1 MLTELAANPQY
12 QRILISTGN
21 ILNVV
26 DNATPLRK
34 SDEELRDS
42 LKLCVECGNC
52 DDNKLELKE
61 NEGRILRASKEL
73 KQKITENARNDISI
87 GAKLFMNRSSKDCI
101 NEAVNALMSVLN
113 IDYVDNVVL
122 AYHPY
127 DAVIKATPTV
137 LDASSTSIETPRTL
151 DKWSKRN
158 GSVDLNH
165 LKELWSCLEEFA
177 LNKQINQL
185 GISDLDIEALTA
197 VYQTARVEPT
207 IAQVNLSNCCMVPA
221 ALKEFCTQHDIQ
233 LLTHSD
239 PEILLMDE
247 QFILPNYIVG
257 WCLRYQ
263 VHVRC
268 RGVLIAKGYLLGATK
283 RLSAE

>member
-1 MLTELAANPQY
+1 MLTELTANPQY
-12 QRILISTGN
+12 KKILISTGN

-26 DNATPLRK
+26 GNATPLRK

-42 LKLCVECGNC
+42 LKLCVECASN
-52 DDNKLELKE
+52 DDNQLELKE
-61 NEGRILRASKEL
+61 NEGRILRANKEL
-73 KQKITENARNDISI
+73 KQKIMENARNDISI
-87 GAKLFMNRSSKDCI
+87 GAKLFMNRNSKDCI
-101 NEAVNALMSVLN
+101 NEAVNALMTVLN
-113 IDYVDNVVL
+113 VDYVDNVVL

-127 DAVIKATPTV
+127 AAVISGATSV
-137 LDASSTSIETPRTL
+137 AADASSSIGTTKALE
-151 DKWSKRN
+151 KWSKRN
-158 GSVDLNH
+158 GSTDLDH
-165 LKELWSCLEEFA
+165 LKELWNCLEEFA
-177 LNKQINQL
+177 INKQINQL

-197 VYQTARVEPT
+197 VCQTARVEPT
-207 IAQVNLSNCCMVPA
+207 IAQVNLSNCCMVPS

-239 PEILLMDE
+239 PEILLTDE
-247 QFILPNYIVG
+247 HFILPDYTVD

-283 RLSAE
+283 RLSKE